1 MSASSLESLQ
11 YPIGKF
17 HAPATFSQEQR
28 NEWIEA
34 ISHLPANLSAVVQG
48 LNDLQLNTPY
58 RPEGW
63 TVRQV
68 VHHVADSHMNSVI
81 RFRLALTEDMPLIK
95 AYDETLWAQ
104 LPDAAS
110 LPPQV
115 SLDLLD
121 GLHRRWTALL
131 VQMTPADFERRLR
144 HPESGESSLNRM
156 LALYAW
162 HGQHHVAHIAKLR
175 DRMNW

>member
-1 MSASSLESLQ
+1 MDASFLESLQ

-17 HAPATFSQEQR
+17 HAPEPCHPEQR
-28 NEWIEA
+28 NEWIKA
-34 ISHLPANLSAVVQG
+34 ISCLPSGLSAVVQ
-48 LNDLQLNTPY
+48 DLSERQLDTPY
-58 RPEGW
+58 RPDGW
-63 TVRQV
+63 SVRQV

-81 RFRLALTEDMPLIK
+81 RFRWALTEDVPLIK
-95 AYDETLWAQ
+95 AYDEALWAQ

-110 LPPQV
+110 LAPQV

-131 VQMTPADFERRLR
+131 TQMTDADFERRLR
-144 HPESGESSLNRM
+144 HPESGELSLNKM

-175 DRMNW
+175 DRMGW